1 MPLDR
6 EAMISILTEPK
17 NAIIRQYQYLFTL
30 EGARLEFSRD
40 ALEMIAD
47 RALSRDTGARALRAV
62 IDEIMVP
69 HMYHLPDL
77 DNADALYTLTAE
89 AIERRTP
96 LGQMVRRVAKESA

>member
-1 MPLDR
+1 
-6 EAMISILTEPK
+6 
-17 NAIIRQYQYLFTL
+17 
-30 EGARLEFSRD
+30 
-40 ALEMIAD
+40 
-47 RALSRDTGARALRAV
+47 V

-77 DNADALYTLTAE
+77 DNADAVYTLTAD